1 MAEAYEQFDLPSA
14 QFDELYGHIFLPG
27 ETKKRLVSQILLEF
41 SLRKHAALAPLPIHG
56 LVVLVGP
63 PGTGKTSL
71 AKGAASKAAA
81 LLKGKG
87 SRLLVVD
94 PHSLTSSALGK
105 SQREV
110 KRFFD
115 ETVNECA
122 GHGPLIVLLDEV
134 ETMATSRARMSLE
147 ANPVDVH
154 RATDA
159 VLASLDS
166 VADRHPNVV
175 FVATSNF
182 PEALD
187 DAFTSRAD
195 LVLDIGMPVQEA
207 RGEIIRDTLDVLG
220 REWPRVKKLGT
231 NGHVEELAKVSDGMD
246 GREIRKRILHALA
259 LDAGVALDPSKLK
272 FAGLLQAFGSGREGC
287 E

>member
-1 MAEAYEQFDLPSA
+1 VAEAYEQFDLPSA